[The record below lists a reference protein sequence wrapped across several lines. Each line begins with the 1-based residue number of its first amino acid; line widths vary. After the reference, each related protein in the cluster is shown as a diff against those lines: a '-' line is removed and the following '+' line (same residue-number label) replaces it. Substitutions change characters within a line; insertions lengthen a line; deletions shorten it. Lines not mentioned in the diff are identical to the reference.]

1 MQYVCPAV
9 ANIVYLPIVAK
20 ASGNDITSG
29 TINFYLKALSGD
41 NSGKWWKDSNS
52 SWNATEQVAK
62 VATHDSKAQW
72 YVSLKAAAW
81 IQDVRYLLYGYE
93 SGGLHIGLNDSIVAF
108 DPADVTWIKN
118 VLEGDVSIDV
128 STTPWNV
135 VIKVKGT
142 STELIRKELK
152 DVSGTDLDAITTII
166 GQQIEP

>member
-1 MQYVCPAV
+1 MQYVYPAV

-29 TINFYLKALSGD
+29 TVNFYLKALSGD
-41 NSGKWWKDSNS
+41 NSGKWWKDSDS

-72 YVSLKAAAW
+72 YASLKAAAW

-93 SGGLHIGLNDSIVAF
+93 SGGLHIAVNDSIVAF
-108 DPADVTWIKN
+108 NPADVTWIKN
-118 VLEGDVSIDV
+118 VLEGDAKIDTTV
-128 STTPWNV
+128 TPWDL
-135 VIKVKGT
+135 VIYVKST

-152 DVSGTDLDAITTII
+152 DISGTNLTAITTVV
-166 GQQIEP
+166 GQQMEP